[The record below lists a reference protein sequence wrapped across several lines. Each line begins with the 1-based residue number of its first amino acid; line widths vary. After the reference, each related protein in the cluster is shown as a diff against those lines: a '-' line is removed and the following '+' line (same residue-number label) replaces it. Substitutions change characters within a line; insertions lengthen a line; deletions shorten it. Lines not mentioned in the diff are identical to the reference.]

1 MATARGLKEGGE
13 PLPILYILDNF
24 PDPHAGTEGQFWL
37 LFRNLDQQ
45 RFAATIMLLRPSRF
59 LSEQVRAE
67 QLKVLG
73 VQSLLSPGGIFKL
86 LRAAWWARRSGFAI
100 AHIYFNDS
108 AIAFPMLLKLLGIK
122 VIVSRRDL
130 GFWYTPRTLRLLR
143 FVAGWVDR
151 VVANCEA
158 VRAMVIRAEGFA
170 PERVDVIYNGIGRDS
185 EGNGVA
191 TRAEFGIG
199 DDARVIVVVA
209 NLRPLKRIGDAL
221 SMVASLQSRVGDCH
235 LIVVGEDRDGK
246 QGGSHRDELRARAGV
261 LGVADKLHFAGKLAN
276 PMPVIALADL
286 CVLFSESEGLSNT
299 VIEYMLAGKPVICT
313 DVGGNG
319 ELIVNDETGHLVP
332 VGDVEAMTRCADS
345 LLRDR
350 ARARQYGERGRARA
364 LSMFTAQTMVR
375 KQSALYESL
384 AGGVR

>member
-1 MATARGLKEGGE
+1 MATARGLTEGGGT
-13 PLPILYILDNF
+13 LPILFILDNF

-45 RFAATIMLLRPSRF
+45 RFPAKIMLLRPSQF
-59 LSEQVRAE
+59 LGERVPEE

-73 VQSLLSPGGIFKL
+73 IESVLSPRSIFKL
-86 LRAAWWARRSGFAI
+86 LKAAWWARRSGFAI

-108 AIAFPMLLKLLGIK
+108 AIVFPMLLKLLGIK

-130 GFWYTPRTLRLLR
+130 GFWYTPGTLRVLR
-143 FVAGWVDR
+143 FVSHWVDR

-158 VRAMVIRAEGFA
+158 VKAMVIRSEKFP
-170 PERVDVIYNGIGRDS
+170 PERVDVIYNGIGRDT

-191 TRAEFGIG
+191 TRAEFGIA

-209 NLRPLKRIGDAL
+209 NLRPLKRIDDAL
-221 SMVASLQSRVGDCH
+221 SMVAGLQARIGDSH
-235 LIVVGEDRDGK
+235 LIVVGEDRGGK
-246 QGGSHRDELRARAGV
+246 SGTSHREELRARAAA

-286 CVLFSESEGLSNT
+286 CVLLSESEGLSNT

-319 ELIVNDETGHLVP
+319 ELIVDAETGHLVP
-332 VGDVEAMTRCADS
+332 VGDIEAMTRCAED

-350 ARARQYGERGRARA
+350 ARARLYGERGRQRA

-384 AGGVR
+384 ASGT